1 MKEREV
7 KKRGRGGGGEK
18 GGVKRRWEG
27 GGEGERRREKRKK
40 EVAEGKGR
48 LHVYTCEKVHGV
60 WCKYDGR
67 VSTHIIFVED
77 GYPDVS
83 GQDLHTCGE
92 REKGQTSSL
101 NLVIQL

>member
-1 MKEREV
+1 M
-7 KKRGRGGGGEK
+7 
-18 GGVKRRWEG
+18 
-27 GGEGERRREKRKK
+27 
-40 EVAEGKGR
+40 AEGKGR

-92 REKGQTSSL
+92 REKGEASSL